1 MQISSYILVSVTVNR
16 LAITYNRTMCCGH
29 KNLPNPN
36 STRQNNESNL
46 SVFIIFGIIC
56 LAVSV
61 WNLHFLIYYDLTREE
76 KESPFIDDCT
86 IDKTKNIEYYN
97 FRTQYYSQIHLYL
110 FIALPC
116 CILFIS
122 NILIIKKIMQ
132 LSNPRLRNNGS
143 IVGRNDD
150 FNARKKERKKTR
162 LSIMLVAVCL
172 WFDFFIN
179 YYRNY
184 LVF

>member
-16 LAITYNRTMCCGH
+16 LLITYNRTICCGQR
-29 KNLPNPN
+29 NLPNP
-36 STRQNNESNL
+36 SGRPSSRESNR

-56 LAVSV
+56 AAVSV
-61 WNLHFLIYYDLTREE
+61 WNLHFLVYYDLTQEN
-76 KESPFIDDCT
+76 KESPFVDDCT
-86 IDKTKNIEYYN
+86 IDKIQHMGYYN
-97 FRTQYYSQIHLYL
+97 FRTQYYSPIHLFL

-132 LSNPRLRNNGS
+132 LANPRLRSNGS
-143 IVGRNDD
+143 VTGRNDD
-150 FNARKKERKKTR
+150 VNARKKERKKTR

-172 WFDFFIN
+172 W
-179 YYRNY
+179 
-184 LVF
+184 